1 MNKFIIAT
9 NAAICNRMI
18 VNRVAQGKK
27 VPQRIYPYPFQHGL
41 EETAQKISQR
51 SGNYSKNPIK
61 KLISFFKE
69 FRASLNFQNSIK

>member
-27 VPQRIYPYPFQHGL
+27 VPQRIYPFQHGL

-61 KLISFFKE
+61 KLINFFKE
-69 FRASLNFQNSIK
+69 FKASLNFQNSIK